1 VKTLCHGSDK
11 LYATTNESFLVVECA
26 GCKLVRLF
34 PRPTPEQLRSY
45 YPDNYWF
52 DGGADTA
59 DRLADAWRRLVLRD
73 HVRFVLRAL
82 EAAGGEGANSWMSVV
97 VAGFCCGSLDCPKP
111 GWLVST
117 IRLTPPPWP
126 GA

>member
-1 VKTLCHGSDK
+1 MKTLCHGSDK

-82 EAAGGEGANSWMSVV
+82 EAAGGGGEFG
-97 VAGFCCGSLDCPKP
+97 CRLCGGLLLRSLDCPKP